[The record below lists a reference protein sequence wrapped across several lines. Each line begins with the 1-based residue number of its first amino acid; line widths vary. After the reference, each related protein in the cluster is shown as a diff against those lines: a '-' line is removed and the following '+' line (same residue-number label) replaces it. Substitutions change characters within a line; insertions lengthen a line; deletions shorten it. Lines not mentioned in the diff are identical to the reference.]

1 MFKVQWS
8 KAREGSHRFHAIK
21 GIPSVILRPYQ
32 KRIVD
37 NAEKALK
44 KHNNTLVCAPTG
56 AGKTV
61 IMAALADR
69 MGGRTLVLQH
79 RDVLLSQ
86 NMSRFQKTSPL
97 RSVSVFNAGEKSW
110 RGDTVFAMQETLWR
124 HVDAMPSFDFLV
136 VDETHHIVSPT
147 YRKIIDAAKEKNPG
161 MMLSG
166 FTATPAR
173 ADRRSLRAY
182 FDNVADKITLREL
195 IGQGFLVP
203 PKAFIVDIGVREQL
217 EAVGPSSD
225 FGDQTAV
232 ENILNTI
239 PINTSVVRNWQ
250 EKAEGRQTIAFT
262 ASVKHAR
269 DVAQAFNDAGIK
281 AEVISGSTTDTDR
294 RALLARFDNRQTR
307 VIVNCAVLVEGFDS
321 PIASCIVLLRQS
333 SSKSPLLQ
341 MAGRG
346 LRIVDPERYP
356 GVSKLDCVLIDFG
369 LSLLIHG
376 NLDAEDGL
384 HKDRK
389 VEPGEA
395 VEKTCPTEDKGVYI
409 FPDRNGNIGC
419 GAKIPAGFKVCPLC
433 EFEFQKF
440 AELSPEEVN
449 LIEFDL
455 VAQSPFRWVNLFD
468 SENLMMATGFSA
480 WAGIFTLDGDTWHAL
495 GKLSLEKPIHKLAVT
510 GRLQA
515 LAAADDFLRRYE
527 TDDAAKKGRGWLN
540 QPATEKQL
548 GLLRSLGYEATA
560 DVMGNSAYTKYSAS
574 CHTNF
579 SFNRHSIE
587 KALGV

>member
-1 MFKVQWS
+1 
-8 KAREGSHRFHAIK
+8 
-21 GIPSVILRPYQ
+21 
-32 KRIVD
+32 
-37 NAEKALK
+37 
-44 KHNNTLVCAPTG
+44 
-56 AGKTV
+56 
-61 IMAALADR
+61 MAALCGRID
-69 MGGRTLVLQH
+69 GRTLVLQH

-97 RSVSVFNAGEKSW
+97 RSVSVFNASEKSW

-124 HVDAMPSFDFLV
+124 HVATMPSFDFLV

-147 YRKIIDAAKEKNPG
+147 YRKIIDAAKERNPKA
-161 MMLSG
+161 MLGG

-217 EAVGPSSD
+217 DAVGPSSD

-281 AEVISGSTTDTDR
+281 AEVISGSTTDGDR

-307 VIVNCAVLVEGFDS
+307 IVCNCAVLTEGFDS
-321 PIASCIVLLRQS
+321 PVASCVVLLRQT
-333 SSKSPLLQ
+333 SSKSPLIQ
-341 MAGRG
+341 MIGRG
-346 LRIVDPERYP
+346 LRVVDPERYP
-356 GVSKLDCVLIDFG
+356 GIEKSSCVVLDFG
-369 LSLLIHG
+369 TSLLIHG
-376 NLDAEDGL
+376 NLDADDGL
-384 HKDRK
+384 HKERTM
-389 VEPGEA
+389 EPGEA
-395 VEKTCPTEDKGVYI
+395 VEKTCPTEDKGVYV

-433 EFEFQKF
+433 EFEFQKY
-440 AELSPEEVN
+440 AELSPEEVS
-449 LIEFDL
+449 LVEFDL
-455 VAQSPFRWVNLFD
+455 VAQSPFRWVSLFD
-468 SENLMMATGFSA
+468 SDSIMFATGFAA
-480 WAGIFTLDGDTWHAL
+480 WAGVFSIDGGETWTAL
-495 GKLSLEKPIHKLAVT
+495 GKLALEKPIHRLAVS

-527 TDDAAKKGRGWLN
+527 TDDAAKKGRGWLS
-540 QPATEKQL
+540 QPATPKQL
-548 GLLRSLGYEATA
+548 GLLRSLGYDVPA
-560 DVMGNSAYTKYSAS
+560 DLLGNSQYTKYSAS

>member
-1 MFKVQWS
+1 M
-8 KAREGSHRFHAIK
+8 
-21 GIPSVILRPYQ
+21 ILRPYQ

-56 AGKTV
+56 SGKTV
-61 IMAALADR
+61 MMASLCDR
-69 MGGRTLVLQH
+69 IGGRTLVLQH

-97 RSVSVFNAGEKSW
+97 RSVSVFNANEKSW

-124 HVDAMPSFDFLV
+124 HVGAMPFFDFLL

-147 YRKIIDAAKEKNPG
+147 YRKIIDAAKERNPKV
-161 MMLSG
+161 MLGG

-281 AEVISGSTTDTDR
+281 AEVISGSTTDGDR

-307 VIVNCAVLVEGFDS
+307 VVCNCAVLTEGFDS
-321 PIASCIVLLRQS
+321 PVASCVVLLRQT
-333 SSKSPLLQ
+333 SSKSPLIQ
-341 MAGRG
+341 MIGRG
-346 LRIVDPERYP
+346 LRVVDPERYP
-356 GVSKLDCVLIDFG
+356 GIEKSSCVVLDFG
-369 LSLLIHG
+369 TSLLIHG

-384 HKDRK
+384 HKERTM
-389 VEPGEA
+389 EPGEA
-395 VEKTCPTEDKGVYI
+395 VEKTCPTEDKGIYI
-409 FPDRNGNIGC
+409 FPDRDGNIGC
-419 GAKIPAGFKVCPLC
+419 GARIPAGFKVCPLC
-433 EFEFQKF
+433 GFIFQKEK
-440 AELSPEEVN
+440 ELAPEEVN
-449 LIEFDL
+449 MLEISLINK
-455 VAQSPFRWVNLFD
+455 SPFRWISLFETD
-468 SENLMMATGFSA
+468 SLMFSSGFA
-480 WAGIFTLDGDTWHAL
+480 GWAGVFSPNGGDTWHAL
-495 GKLSLEKPIHKLAVT
+495 GKLALEKPIHRLAVS
-510 GRLQA
+510 GRIQA
-515 LAAADDFLRRYE
+515 LAAADDWMRNCE
-527 TDDAAKKGRGWLN
+527 TNDAAKKSRRWLDE
-540 QPATEKQL
+540 PASEKQL
-548 GLLRSLGYEATA
+548 SFLRRFGYDVKADSLGSSEY
-560 DVMGNSAYTKYSAS
+560 SKYSAA
-574 CHTNF
+574 CHINF
-579 SFNRHSIE
+579 SLSRHAIE
-587 KALGV
+587 KAIGVA